1 MAVQLRGSP
10 ACDECNQTILEKSEV
25 GSDGA
30 LMCEKCAAL
39 RLERKEAIHEIV
51 DTEISYGKDLKII
64 KEVWSEK
71 TNLTTIQE
79 LHFFNFKVRYSACA
93 SN

>member
-10 ACDECNQTILEKSEV
+10 ACDECNQTIHEKSEV

-64 KEVWSEK
+64 KEVPC
-71 TNLTTIQE
+71 
-79 LHFFNFKVRYSACA
+79 KV
-93 SN
+93 

>member
-10 ACDECNQTILEKSEV
+10 ACDECNQTIHEKSEV

-39 RLERKEAIHEIV
+39 RLERKEAIYEIV

-64 KEVWSEK
+64 KEVWSK
-71 TNLTTIQE
+71 KQTLQ
-79 LHFFNFKVRYSACA
+79 LFKNYIFQL
-93 SN
+93 